1 MTLRPEKNLHIHK
14 YVCLGLKQL
23 FSPIYYW
30 QCARDR
36 AKMTFRPEKD
46 LHIHEN
52 V

>member
-36 AKMTFRPEKD
+36 AKND
-46 LHIHEN
+46 LQTRERFAYS
-52 V
+52 